1 MLSPKPELERIGGR
15 LRISRNQLGF
25 SQASLAKKLGL
36 STQAYNAYEAGKRAL
51 PILVL
56 TQLCR
61 DFELDADWLLFGTNH
76 EARDGF
82 ELSLNKYLE
91 DENIRISNPKRQ
103 AIVDNWY
110 KSLKEGKEV
119 PIEDLHTW
127 IEIMRE

>member
-1 MLSPKPELERIGGR
+1 LLSPKPELERIGGR

-25 SQASLAKKLGL
+25 SQARLAKKLGL

-61 DFELDADWLLFGTNH
+61 DCELDAVWLLFGTNP

-82 ELSLNKYLE
+82 EIALNEHLSNEKV
-91 DENIRISNPKRQ
+91 RIPEPKRR

-110 KSLKEGKEV
+110 KSLQDGKEV
-119 PIEDLHTW
+119 SMEDVHTW
-127 IEIMRE
+127 IEMMKE